1 MYWLVVRWTTMRLV
15 GFQCVRFRVSLNG
28 NPAMEWNGFFSHTH
42 IFDVGIGTFNHQ
54 LTCSLFSR
62 TPNVNI
68 LKIASS
74 PPRSAGL
81 MNIGGDF
88 DSIVSKGFDAL
99 ISIPGTINNS
109 YVYLLMGNSF
119 SN

>member
-1 MYWLVVRWTTMRLV
+1 MLDFVYLGMETLCRMEFLVIRL
-15 GFQCVRFRVSLNG
+15 
-28 NPAMEWNGFFSHTH
+28 
-42 IFDVGIGTFNHQ
+42 FDVGSFDHQ

-81 MNIGGDF
+81 TNIGGDF
-88 DSIVSKGFDAL
+88 DSIVSKGFVAL

-109 YVYLLMGNSF
+109 YVYLLMRNSF
-119 SN
+119 SKHEQE